1 MLKHC
6 HATAIEHH
14 RRGNSQR
21 SLKSVNSPNSD
32 NSSLNSSSNSSSSGS
47 SSTGSVNCSFIGSET
62 SASSSFV
69 LASPVSMA
77 NTSSNIANTSINTS
91 ISSSAIPN
99 TGNHPADSRRSSYSS
114 PEPLS
119 MASRTSSYASLSTT
133 DGSLIHANGTGPRS
147 TIKIYAKCLKQ
158 NIEYKTLSI
167 SRSTTSAEVIWMLL
181 SKFKMRHRDPKL
193 FYLTMDIGVAALSRT
208 LSLDED
214 SRPAE
219 LKSCHPWGE
228 CRFTLQMRRGGLVR
242 VHDSI
247 LMAESRYKCLLI
259 SEHTSVRE
267 VVTILFHCYGLERI
281 ERVDRYVLCEVAQ
294 NNFERRLHPDDCPA
308 SIQQGWDDPKSY
320 QFILKRNNVLS
331 LSVSVN
337 SSSPISSSNSVS
349 GMSPTSDC
357 SSSTISS
364 SASVDEAMDTSYS
377 TSSSDCSHSSPSPSP
392 DVFRQVQTSS
402 SVNSQNVMKTAKV
415 VSSSALP
422 NPMFMRSSAVSV
434 AGSNPIVMGSKTVVA
449 GGLNPAVAGSNSV
462 VASSIQRANRFDSK
476 LPKFNIN
483 GPVTTQVKSFHE
495 VGLPPVLRPK
505 LPKQQ
510 ASLLLANGSRG
521 NILTHHI
528 RTKFHDYENYFYI

>member
-1 MLKHC
+1 
-6 HATAIEHH
+6 
-14 RRGNSQR
+14 
-21 SLKSVNSPNSD
+21 
-32 NSSLNSSSNSSSSGS
+32 
-47 SSTGSVNCSFIGSET
+47 
-62 SASSSFV
+62 
-69 LASPVSMA
+69 
-77 NTSSNIANTSINTS
+77 
-91 ISSSAIPN
+91 
-99 TGNHPADSRRSSYSS
+99 
-114 PEPLS
+114 
-119 MASRTSSYASLSTT
+119 
-133 DGSLIHANGTGPRS
+133 
-147 TIKIYAKCLKQ
+147 
-158 NIEYKTLSI
+158 
-167 SRSTTSAEVIWMLL
+167 
-181 SKFKMRHRDPKL
+181 
-193 FYLTMDIGVAALSRT
+193 
-208 LSLDED
+208 
-214 SRPAE
+214 
-219 LKSCHPWGE
+219 
-228 CRFTLQMRRGGLVR
+228 MRRGGLVR
-242 VHDSI
+242 IHDSV

-281 ERVDRYVLCEVAQ
+281 DRYVLCEVAQ

-364 SASVDEAMDTSYS
+364 SASADEAMDTSYS

-434 AGSNPIVMGSKTVVA
+434 TAGSNPVVAGSKTVVSS
-449 GGLNPAVAGSNSV
+449 GLNSAVEGSNSV
-462 VASSIQRANRFDSK
+462 VASSNQRVNRFDSK

-483 GPVTTQVKSFHE
+483 GPVTTQV
-495 VGLPPVLRPK
+495 
-505 LPKQQ
+505 
-510 ASLLLANGSRG
+510 
-521 NILTHHI
+521 
-528 RTKFHDYENYFYI
+528 

>member
-1 MLKHC
+1 
-6 HATAIEHH
+6 
-14 RRGNSQR
+14 
-21 SLKSVNSPNSD
+21 
-32 NSSLNSSSNSSSSGS
+32 
-47 SSTGSVNCSFIGSET
+47 
-62 SASSSFV
+62 
-69 LASPVSMA
+69 
-77 NTSSNIANTSINTS
+77 
-91 ISSSAIPN
+91 
-99 TGNHPADSRRSSYSS
+99 
-114 PEPLS
+114 
-119 MASRTSSYASLSTT
+119 
-133 DGSLIHANGTGPRS
+133 
-147 TIKIYAKCLKQ
+147 
-158 NIEYKTLSI
+158 
-167 SRSTTSAEVIWMLL
+167 
-181 SKFKMRHRDPKL
+181 
-193 FYLTMDIGVAALSRT
+193 
-208 LSLDED
+208 
-214 SRPAE
+214 
-219 LKSCHPWGE
+219 
-228 CRFTLQMRRGGLVR
+228 
-242 VHDSI
+242 
-247 LMAESRYKCLLI
+247 MAESRYKCLLI

-267 VVTILFHCYGLERI
+267 VITILFHCYGLERI

-364 SASVDEAMDTSYS
+364 SASVADEAMDTSYS

-392 DVFRQVQTSS
+392 DVFRQVQTSPS

-434 AGSNPIVMGSKTVVA
+434 QGSNPGSVSGSKTVVTS
-449 GGLNPAVAGSNSV
+449 GLNPAVEGSNTAV
-462 VASSIQRANRFDSK
+462 QRANRFDSK

>member
-6 HATAIEHH
+6 HATAIEH

-21 SLKSVNSPNSD
+21 SLKSVNSPD
-32 NSSLNSSSNSSSSGS
+32 NSSLNSSNSSSSGS
-47 SSTGSVNCSFIGSET
+47 SSTGSVNCSFVGSET

-69 LASPVSMA
+69 LASPVSMT

-167 SRSTTSAEVIWMLL
+167 SRNTTSAEVIWMLL

-259 SEHTSVRE
+259 SENTSVRE

-434 AGSNPIVMGSKTVVA
+434 AGSKPVVAGSKTVVTS
-449 GGLNPAVAGSNSV
+449 GLNPAVEGSNSV
-462 VASSIQRANRFDSK
+462 VASSILRANRFDSK